1 MRYAPF
7 RIVSGVDF
15 TEVRRMIVP
24 QGKMAIF
31 DSNLI
36 HGGGSNHTDKIR
48 FSLDFRFIV
57 TEKIQRRSFSIAASG
72 EYFAKI
78 D

>member
-15 TEVRRMIVP
+15 TDIRRMIMS
-24 QGKMAIF
+24 QGQMAIF

-36 HGGGSNHTDKIR
+36 YGAGDNRTDKIR
-48 FSLDFRFIV
+48 FSLDFRVID
-57 TEKIQRRSFSIAASG
+57 TEKIQRQTFSIAASG
-72 EYFAKI
+72 KYFAEI